1 MLVKNY
7 NLTVE
12 GNEIPVT
19 CGRCDGQGYLREYSN
34 VYAGICF
41 DCKGK
46 ANFGTV
52 SRAEAEKIVNR
63 RKKAREASAAKR
75 EAARLA
81 RVSKI
86 EKLAA
91 QWRQDNAE
99 LVSALANY
107 QGSNKHLIEY
117 RDSLECDTFY
127 LEGYQN
133 DFAQEELDKEK
144 DLVEVEA
151 GRREITGTLLATK
164 RVESRFGVT
173 YKMMLQCDGYRLFGT
188 IPASLSDIEIG
199 DVVTLTATIEPQEKG
214 FAYFSRPAKAK
225 AAVAA

>member
-1 MLVKNY
+1 MLVKDY

-19 CGRCDGQGYLREYSN
+19 CNRCNGQGYLRQYSN
-34 VYAGICF
+34 VYAGVCF
-41 DCKGK
+41 GCKGK
-46 ANFGTV
+46 GTFGTV
-52 SRAEAEKIVNR
+52 SRAEAEKVVNR

-75 EAARLA
+75 EAARLD
-81 RVSKI
+81 RVAKI
-86 EKLAA
+86 EKIAA

-107 QGSNKHLIEY
+107 QGSNKYLIEY

-127 LEGYQN
+127 LGDSQS
-133 DFAQEELDKEK
+133 DFAQEKLAEEQ

-188 IPASLSDIEIG
+188 IPAALSDIEIG
-199 DVVTLTATIEPQEKG
+199 DVVSMTATVEPQDQG

-225 AAVAA
+225 AAIAA

>member
-99 LVSALANY
+99 LVAALANY
-107 QGSNKHLIEY
+107 QGSNKYLIEY

-127 LEGYQN
+127 LGDSQS
-133 DFAQEELDKEK
+133 DFAQEKLAEEQ

-188 IPASLSDIEIG
+188 IPAALSDIEIG
-199 DVVTLTATIEPQEKG
+199 DVVSMTTTVEPQDKG

-225 AAVAA
+225 AAIAA